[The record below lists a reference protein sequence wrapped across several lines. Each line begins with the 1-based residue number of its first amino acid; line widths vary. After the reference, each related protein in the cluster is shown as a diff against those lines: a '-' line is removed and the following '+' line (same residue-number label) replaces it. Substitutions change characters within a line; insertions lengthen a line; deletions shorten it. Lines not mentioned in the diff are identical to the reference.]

1 MKKANGENAKNDR
14 QIIKD
19 WLNREGVD
27 VNRFKRKHGQSDA
40 TMTNIRRKR
49 REDDGGEVTVP
60 TDVTP

>member
-1 MKKANGENAKNDR
+1 VKKANGEHAKNDR

-49 REDDGGEVTVP
+49 RKDDGGEVTVP